1 MTNTSKKNCDT
12 NTDNILT
19 KSSILKIIE
28 KNDIKFIRLQF
39 SDMFGKVK
47 NVVVPARRI
56 EAIIDN
62 NALFDG
68 SSVDGFVRIEESD
81 MYLKPDL
88 STFVILPEEI
98 HQGKSARFI
107 CDVYQTNGEAFLGDP
122 RQILKRVL
130 SEATSMGFNVCN
142 VGPEMEFY
150 LLQTDEHNKPLLEK
164 FDKGSYFDLGP
175 DDIGELARQ
184 NMMTALE
191 NMGFNV
197 EMAHHENGSSQH
209 EIDFH
214 YTDALKAADQVM
226 TFKYVVK
233 ACAASMSLHS
243 TFMPKPFFGEA
254 GSGMHC
260 NISLE
265 KNGSNVFFDESDELG
280 LSIIAKQFL
289 AGIMSHAKA
298 ITAITNPTV
307 NSYKRLVPDFE
318 APCYIAW
325 SAKNRSPLVR
335 VPTASKSSVRL
346 ELRSPDPSCNPYLAF
361 AVILAAGLD
370 GIKNKLD
377 LCPSVNENIF
387 AMHEAK
393 RRMLNIEALPKTID
407 EALRALSE
415 DKVIL
420 DCLGEHIS
428 TQFSRAKS
436 LEWKDYNQK
445 ISQWEIDR
453 YLDY

>member
-1 MTNTSKKNCDT
+1 MGFSKEK
-12 NTDNILT
+12 
-19 KSSILKIIE
+19 ILKIIE
-28 KNDIKFIRLQF
+28 KNDVKFIRLQF
-39 SDMFGKVK
+39 ADMFGKVK

-56 EAIIDN
+56 DTILDN

-88 STFVILPEEI
+88 DTFVVLPEEI
-98 HQGKSARFI
+98 NQGKSARFI
-107 CDVYQTNGEAFLGDP
+107 CDVYETNGDAFMGDS
-122 RQILKRVL
+122 RQILKKVL
-130 SEATSMGFNVCN
+130 NQAKEMGFDKCN
-142 VGPEMEFY
+142 IGPEMEFY
-150 LLQTDEHNKPLLEK
+150 LLKIIDNQVSMDIY
-164 FDKGSYFDLGP
+164 DKGSYFDLGP
-175 DDIGELARQ
+175 ADIGEQARQ
-184 NMMTALE
+184 NMMIALE

-197 EMAHHENGSSQH
+197 EMAHHENGSAQH

-214 YTDALKAADQVM
+214 YTDALQAADQVM

-243 TFMPKPFFGEA
+243 TFMPKPFWGQA

-265 KNGSNVFFDESDELG
+265 KNGNNIFCDSSDELG
-280 LSIIAKQFL
+280 LSETAKYFL
-289 AGIMSHAKA
+289 AGIIKHAKA
-298 ITAITNPTV
+298 LTAITNPTV

-335 VPTASKSSVRL
+335 VPTARNSAVRI

-361 AVILAAGLD
+361 AVILTAGLD
-370 GIKNKLD
+370 GIKNKYELI
-377 LCPSVNENIF
+377 PPINENIF

-393 RRMLNIEALPKTID
+393 RRMLEIEYLPKTID
-407 EALRALSE
+407 EALVALSE
-415 DKVIL
+415 DEVIL
-420 DCLGEHIS
+420 DCLGDHLS
-428 TQFSRAKS
+428 TQFFRAKS

-445 ISQWEIDR
+445 ISQWEIEQ